1 MKKNLFKIIF
11 ATVSIVAIFVACKED
26 APVVTAKNW
35 SFVEEFD
42 TLGSALA
49 KGWIVTNNSKPI
61 GTSSWRQASPYS
73 GVDSTITGGSG
84 FGAKIKITLDTL
96 AGFNNTNFTAQSL
109 SGGGSDFVVAY
120 FNCGADSSD
129 LSAWLISPAVQVKN
143 GDKIVFYLRSGAKS
157 PALKA
162 DRLQVRLSKNESAFC
177 GRGQFEV
184 GDFTTMLQDIN
195 ATYSLTGMPTNWTKY
210 TINVTGVAAPSMR
223 RFAFRYFVELGG
235 RNGLR
240 SMGLG
245 IDSVAFVSTK

>member
-1 MKKNLFKIIF
+1 MKRNLIKICAVIILTGGLF
-11 ATVSIVAIFVACKED
+11 AACKED
-26 APVVTAKNW
+26 VPVVTPKNW

-42 TLGSALA
+42 TISTALA

-61 GTSSWRQASPYS
+61 GSSNWRQASPFA
-73 GVDSTITGGSG
+73 GVDSTIAGGSG
-84 FGAKIKITLDTL
+84 YGAKIKITLDTL

-109 SGGGSDFVVAY
+109 SGGGGDFVVAY
-120 FNCGADSSD
+120 YNCGADSSD
-129 LSAWLISPAVQVKN
+129 ISAWLISPAVQVKN
-143 GDKIVFYLRSGAKS
+143 GDKIVFYLRSGAKA

-162 DRLQVRLSKNESAFC
+162 DRLQVRLSKNESAYC

-210 TINVTGVAAPSMR
+210 TINVTGVAAPSIR
-223 RFAFRYFVELGG
+223 RFAFRYFVEQGG
-235 RNGLR
+235 LNGIR